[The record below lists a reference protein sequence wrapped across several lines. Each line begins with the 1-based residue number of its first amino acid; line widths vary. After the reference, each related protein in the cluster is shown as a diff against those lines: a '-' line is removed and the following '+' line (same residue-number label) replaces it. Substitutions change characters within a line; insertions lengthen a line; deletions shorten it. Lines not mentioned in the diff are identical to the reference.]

1 MLRRRNKKHHAS
13 DVRHVPHRP
22 ARNDSSARE
31 FQARIADLKNVP
43 HDKLADAVFLLS
55 MAAKQQSEK
64 LRRSIKERAKVEIEF
79 DAPPKGD
86 LADYLAG
93 EAVSIARLHEMDLP
107 SLMDI
112 LSSRERSVDFTVEQ
126 RDAVGMF
133 AAMIRDQRLEGI
145 LEGLRLAGLLSKS
158 PKNRHDDL
166 GS

>member
-1 MLRRRNKKHHAS
+1 MLRRPNNKRHAS
-13 DVRHVPHRP
+13 DVRHVPHRQ
-22 ARNDSSARE
+22 ARNDSSAKE
-31 FQARIADLKNVP
+31 FQARIAELRTVP

-55 MAAKQQSEK
+55 MSAKQQSEK

-86 LADYLAG
+86 LADFLAG
-93 EAVSIARLHEMDLP
+93 EAVSIARLHEIGMP

-112 LSSRERSVDFTVEQ
+112 LSSRERNVDFTVEQ
-126 RDAVGMF
+126 RDAIGMF
-133 AAMIRDQRLEGI
+133 AAIIREQRLEGI